1 MNKRDSK
8 KSKKIRK
15 LIVFCSLTSFI
26 FIVATYAW
34 FIGMRSV
41 NVSSFEIEIAST
53 DSLLLSLDGS
63 KWDTTVT
70 INSTNF
76 NNTDTVY
83 EGNVNNWA
91 GIGTSSIN
99 KGLKPISSVGEIDTT
114 TSTMKMFEKGSLT
127 ATSGG
132 YRLLASRI
140 HNNDTRLDPSDNT
153 SQFKE
158 IGGYV
163 AFDLFI
169 RNFSGRAYYTQD
181 DILNEEAIYLTDDSE
196 VKVSETGGVS
206 STGIENSVRVA
217 FAQIGRVN
225 GKTTDV
231 DTITGITCANT
242 STGEGANAT
251 PIVTG
256 ICRTAQIWEPNDTL
270 HTANA
275 ISYYDTSCRTRDNN
289 KIVKPAGEYSGIY
302 SDIYDTGVYSAS
314 NNVAYTSSNCA
325 AVAGKYDSG
334 ENAGQYIPTTK
345 ATYAITREIGVNDY
359 VDVYDGEQYNG
370 YTKTT
375 RAKMYPGEG
384 EDPIT
389 EPLFAYDYFTDSEK
403 ILNGMQRPELIT
415 LAPNSITK
423 VRVYVWIEGQ
433 DIDNYD
439 FSSIGKQIT
448 VNFGFTKERFDENE
462 ILTHQGTTTDPETGN
477 EVPTTVIDGPGS
489 PSGDVARPVF
499 ASVPEDQTI
508 SSANVAS
515 FNPMT
520 GVSVTDVG
528 PETTEEACTTAS
540 GTWSSTG
547 KCYINGIA
555 GNQENQSACTE
566 AQGTWLSGTC
576 THNLTT
582 KVQVTNPVTSAAGEY
597 VVRYLV
603 SDWQGNYAEAATTV
617 TVN

>member
-70 INSTNF
+70 INSENF
-76 NNTDTVY
+76 NDTTNTVY

-127 ATSGG
+127 ATEGG
-132 YRLLASRI
+132 YRLMASRI
-140 HNNDTRLDPSDNT
+140 HNYDTHLDSEDNT
-153 SQFKE
+153 SPYKE

-169 RNFSGRAYYTQD
+169 RNFSGRAYYVED
-181 DILNEEAIYLTDDSE
+181 NVLNEEAIYLTDDSE

-206 STGIENSVRVA
+206 TTGIENSVRVA

-231 DTITGITCANT
+231 GTITGITCSDDTN
-242 STGEGANAT
+242 
-251 PIVTG
+251 VTG

-275 ISYYDTSCRTRDNN
+275 ISYYQTSCKTRDNS
-289 KIVKPAGEYSGIY
+289 KAVTA
-302 SDIYDTGVYSAS
+302 SDIATAGSG
-314 NNVAYTSSNCA
+314 AYTSTACGT
-325 AVAGKYDSG
+325 VANGTAY
-334 ENAGQYIPTTK
+334 E
-345 ATYAITREIGVNDY
+345 TYAINREIDY
-359 VDVYDGEQYNG
+359 TDRVDVYDGTDYNG
-370 YTKTT
+370 YTNTVKADMTDT
-375 RAKMYPGEG
+375 SDTA
-384 EDPIT
+384 
-389 EPLFAYDYFTDSEK
+389 PLFAYDYFTDSEK
-403 ILNGMQRPELIT
+403 VENGMARPELIT

-423 VRVYVWIEGQ
+423 VRIYVWIEGQ

-439 FSSIGKQIT
+439 FASIGKQIT

-462 ILTHQGTTTDPETGN
+462 IQGS
-477 EVPTTVIDGPGS
+477 GPYS
-489 PSGDVARPVF
+489 ATGDVVRPVF
-499 ASVPEDQTI
+499 AGVPATKTLSSSEVATFDPMSGVTI
-508 SSANVAS
+508 S
-515 FNPMT
+515 
-520 GVSVTDVG
+520 DVG
-528 PETTEEACTTAS
+528 PETTENACTTAG
-540 GTWSSTG
+540 GTWAATP
-547 KCYINGIA
+547 KCYVNGVA
-555 GNQENQSACTE
+555 GSQADSTACE
-566 AQGTWLSGTC
+566 ADNGTWLTGTC
-576 THNLTT
+576 THDITD
-582 KVQVTNPVTSAAGEY
+582 KVQVTNPVTSTAGTY

-603 SDWQGNYAEAATTV
+603 SDWQGNYAEASTTV